1 MSGEL
6 ADLTKPRPVVSRTR
20 EFTGAVWDVDS
31 DVVDLGDAGR
41 VTRHYVQHTGAVA
54 IIALDEHERVYLV
67 RQYRHPVRMEC
78 WEPPAGLLDLVGES
92 LLEAAQRELHEEADL
107 TASTWHTLVDYFP
120 SGGGSSEAVRVFLAR
135 DLRPVPEADRHERT
149 EEERDMVGTWVP
161 LVEAAAAVADG
172 RVHSS
177 SAVIGL
183 LAAERAARTGFSDVR
198 PADSPWPRP

>member
-1 MSGEL
+1 MSREF
-6 ADLTKPRPVVSRTR
+6 ADIAAPRPIVARSR

-31 DVVDLGDAGR
+31 DVVDLGQAGA

-54 IIALDEHERVYLV
+54 IIALDRHNRVYLV

-78 WEPPAGLLDLVGES
+78 WEPPAGLLDIVGES
-92 LLEAAQRELHEEADL
+92 LVDAARRELHEEADL
-107 TASTWHTLVDYFP
+107 TAATWHTLVDYFP

-135 DLRPVPEADRHERT
+135 DVEIVSHADRHERT
-149 EEERDMVGTWVP
+149 EEERDMVGAWVP
-161 LVEAAAAVADG
+161 LDEAVAAVADG

-183 LAAERAARTGFSDVR
+183 LAAERAARSGYEGLR
-198 PADSPWPRP
+198 PADAPWIR